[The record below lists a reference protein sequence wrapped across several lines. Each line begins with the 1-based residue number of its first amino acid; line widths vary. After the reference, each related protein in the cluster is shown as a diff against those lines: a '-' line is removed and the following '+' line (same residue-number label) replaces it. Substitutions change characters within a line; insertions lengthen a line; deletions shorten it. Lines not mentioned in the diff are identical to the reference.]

1 VPRMGGIA
9 PAALDE
15 DMRNLR
21 SSFNSI
27 IRLSF
32 FKTNDMRDDLIRTE
46 LRGVLPLLYVFVAR
60 ADAKLLEQ
68 TRVEI
73 DDQGELKVL
82 NETERCVGVPGVRLR
97 IQRQGH
103 PGTQDV
109 FYFKHNVED
118 GVIKSGPGFLAFFK
132 KYAPANTFLKAASF
146 LLHRPKQFSLTRDFL
161 LANSRSILQDDSGLP
176 FASLSKEKWN
186 LILFGTYLR
195 PGPPF
200 TSRLQPDVVEAF
212 KAGPVEPLPFLT
224 GYRRVN
230 ESNLVLAI
238 PREATPAPG
247 EKAASEPAK

>member
-1 VPRMGGIA
+1 MA

-21 SSFNSI
+21 SSLNSI

-60 ADAKLLEQ
+60 ADGKLLEQ

-73 DDQGELKVL
+73 DAKGELKEL
-82 NETERCVGVPGVRLR
+82 GEKDKCIGVPGVRLR
-97 IQRQGH
+97 IQRKGH
-103 PGTQDV
+103 EGTQDIY
-109 FYFKHNVED
+109 YFKHDVSD
-118 GVIKSGPGFLAFFK
+118 DVIRLGPGFLTFFK
-132 KYAPANTFLKAASF
+132 RYSPANSFLKAASF
-146 LLHRPKQFSLTRDFL
+146 LLHRPKQFGLTRDFL
-161 LANSRSILQDDSGLP
+161 LGNSRSILQDDSGIP

-186 LILFGTYLR
+186 LTLFGTYLR

-200 TSRLQPDVVEAF
+200 TSRLQPDMTEAF

-224 GYRRVN
+224 GYRRTN
-230 ESNLVLAI
+230 ESNLVLAVTRDAAQ
-238 PREATPAPG
+238 PPAADKEAAPAG
-247 EKAASEPAK
+247 K